1 MVKSVDFEL
10 PAEAAGVQT
19 ALDFT
24 TDAPQAPG
32 APIPIAIA
40 PAEALPAEALP
51 AAPPP
56 PAAPTPIE
64 PPWIEPAPIE
74 PAAVESAPFSVATES
89 PHWLLLR
96 LTDIALLMRLDRPIG
111 TWLLLWPTLWAL
123 WSASDGHPPPR
134 LLLIFVAGTFL
145 MRSAGCVINDLWDR
159 DIDPHVRR
167 TRSRPLAARRVTPA
181 EALALFAVLIG
192 AAFWLVLQLNP
203 LCVKLAFIGAALTA
217 TYPLFKRFFAIPQ
230 LYLGL
235 CFAWGVPMAY
245 AAELGV
251 VPRAGWVFMLAAV
264 VWAGVYDT
272 FYAMA
277 DRPDDVRLGLKSS
290 AITFA
295 DMDLLMIGVMQ
306 VMVVAALLFG
316 GRLLDFD
323 APYYCVL
330 TIAAACFAWQQ
341 WLARNRDAA
350 GCMAAFHNNN
360 YVGVLVLAGLILEY
374 SSRR

>member
-1 MVKSVDFEL
+1 MARSVDFEL
-10 PAEAAGVQT
+10 PEERPGVQT

-24 TDAPQAPG
+24 TTEEAMAAIEPPIDAAATGEAALAAADAMLMPAAQMPG
-32 APIPIAIA
+32 AQVSGA
-40 PAEALPAEALP
+40 PLVAALAP
-51 AAPPP
+51 AAPM
-56 PAAPTPIE
+56 PAD
-64 PPWIEPAPIE
+64 
-74 PAAVESAPFSVATES
+74 VVAS

-96 LTDIALLMRLDRPIG
+96 LADLALLMRLDRPIG
-111 TWLLLWPTLWAL
+111 IWLLLWPTLWAV
-123 WSASDGHPPPR
+123 WIASSGHPQPR
-134 LLLIFVAGTFL
+134 LLAIFITGTVL

-192 AAFWLVLQLNP
+192 AAFLLVLQLNG
-203 LCVKLAFIGAALTA
+203 LSLELALIGAALTA

-245 AAELGV
+245 AAELGFI
-251 VPRAGWVFMLAAV
+251 PRAGWVFMLAAV

-277 DRPDDVRLGLKSS
+277 DRPDDLRLGLKSS

-295 DMDLLMIGVMQ
+295 DMDLLMVGVMQ
-306 VMVVAALLFG
+306 AMVLAALLFG

-323 APYYCVL
+323 TPYYCVL
-330 TIAAACFAWQQ
+330 GIAAACFAWQQ
-341 WLARNRDAA
+341 WLARGRDAA
-350 GCMAAFHNNN
+350 GCMDAFHNNN
-360 YVGVLVLAGLILEY
+360 YIGVLVLAGVILEY
-374 SSRR
+374 SARR